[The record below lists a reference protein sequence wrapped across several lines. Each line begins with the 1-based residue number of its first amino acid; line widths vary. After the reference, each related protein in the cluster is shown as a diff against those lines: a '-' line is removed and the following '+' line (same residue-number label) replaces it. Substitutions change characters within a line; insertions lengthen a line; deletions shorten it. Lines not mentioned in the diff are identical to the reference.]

1 MNRDYDFIV
10 DYTQGWRFAVKQT
23 IGFLGFISLL
33 LVAWV
38 GMIGPQADFLG
49 APMQQVP
56 TLPQVTFLGEGG
68 ETYNINPDH
77 VFVIKFRRNEYRTA
91 DGPTVTVPAGQRV
104 WDFSATDVAGVPH
117 YKELVPF
124 GDVEAGCVID
134 FVQIDDDVDDR
145 INHFYVND
153 INVHTV
159 AQGMVTYGTFIVPE
173 NGFLTFMAND
183 SVGLSITVC
192 GRQVTLTPTATTTAT
207 ATGTITA
214 TPTGTLTATPTATAT
229 ATTTPTDTPT
239 ATPTGTLTATPTS
252 TATPTGTLTATPTPT
267 DTATPTETAT
277 PTATATGTPTATST
291 ATPTL
296 TPTITPE
303 PGELGTPTPTYTPPP
318 YVRRDSCLRI
328 NFDMGEGSAR
338 RGTFVV
344 QETGGRV
351 LTTWW
356 ADEGWKDSGWIYD
369 IDITYHSV
377 YVQVFFVKGDGST
390 PIEMTILNPA
400 PGTTN
405 GWLTRG
411 RCHALEVDW
420 PAN

>member
-1 MNRDYDFIV
+1 MNRVRLFIV
-10 DYTQGWRFAVKQT
+10 DYTQGWRLAVKQT

-104 WDFSATDVAGVPH
+104 WDFSVTDVAGVPH

-192 GRQVTLTPTATTTAT
+192 GRQVTLTPTATATAT
-207 ATGTITA
+207 ATGTVTA

-229 ATTTPTDTPT
+229 DTPT
-239 ATPTGTLTATPTS
+239 ATT
-252 TATPTGTLTATPTPT
+252 TGTLTATPTPT
-267 DTATPTETAT
+267 DTATPT
-277 PTATATGTPTATST
+277 ATATGT

-369 IDITYHSV
+369 VDITYHSV

-390 PIEMTILNPA
+390 PIEMTVLNPA
-400 PGTTN
+400 PGTEY

-411 RCHALEVDW
+411 RCHAIEVDW
-420 PAN
+420 PTN